1 MLCMSPVYELLC
13 CFSYWFVGDLF
24 SFSSLP
30 TLDKKTKEKVD
41 KDIDNARDFIK
52 EYL

>member
-1 MLCMSPVYELLC
+1 MLCNCLLFMNC
-13 CFSYWFVGDLF
+13 CGFSYWFVGDLF